1 MSYILQ
7 YRISGSIIDIQ
18 IHWKRGR
25 ILIKNLLKHTDYI
38 VLACVVILFIIG
50 VIGIF
55 SAGYNTDI
63 NKNEY
68 IKQIIWFSAVSVM
81 IVVIWAI
88 DYNFFDIGGYALYLI
103 NVILLGVVLFMPSLM
118 GASSWFNF
126 GGFLYQ
132 PSELMKIGYIIC
144 TAKFIS
150 VFKNSLTQTDKKKKI
165 LYVIGLGLL
174 FIIPVGLIML
184 QPDFGTAMAFCFIL
198 AFMLFKSGLSYRYIL
213 IGFILVLILVPIIY
227 FLLLNPTQQQ
237 RIKVFINPNLDPLG
251 SGYNAIQSKI
261 AVGSGMLFGTGLL
274 KGAQTQYG
282 YLPIKST
289 DFIFSVIS
297 EEMGFVMSVIVI
309 LVYVVLLI
317 RLIWISKNARDDF
330 SSLMV
335 IGVAGM
341 MFFHFAQN
349 IGMTIG
355 LLPITGV
362 PLPFVSYGGSSM
374 ITNGIAIGICL
385 NVSARRAKQTIFD

>member
-1 MSYILQ
+1 M
-7 YRISGSIIDIQ
+7 
-18 IHWKRGR
+18 
-25 ILIKNLLKHTDYI
+25 IKNLLKNTDYI
-38 VLACVVILFIIG
+38 VLICILLLVTIG
-50 VIGIF
+50 VIGIY

-63 NKNEY
+63 NKDEY
-68 IKQIIWFSAVSVM
+68 IKQIVWFSLVFVMM
-81 IVVIWAI
+81 IVIWLI
-88 DYNFFDIGGYALYLI
+88 DYNIFDIGGYILYAI
-103 NVILLGVVLFMPSLM
+103 NLVLLVAVLFMPSMM

-144 TAKFIS
+144 SAKFIS
-150 VFKNSLTQTDKKKKI
+150 LYKNSLNRATKKRNLI
-165 LYVIGLGLL
+165 YISVLALL
-174 FIIPVGLIML
+174 FILPVGLIML
-184 QPDFGTAMAFCFIL
+184 QPDFGTAMAFCVII
-198 AFMLFKSGLSYRYIL
+198 AFMLFKSGIKYKYIFMCL
-213 IGFILVLILVPIIY
+213 GIAIILVPIIY
-227 FLLLNPTQQQ
+227 FFVLNPTQQE
-237 RIKVFINPNLDPLG
+237 RIKVFLEPELDPLG

-297 EEMGFVMSVIVI
+297 EEMGFFASIFIVI
-309 LVYVVLLI
+309 IYAVLLI

-330 SSLMV
+330 SSLIV
-335 IGVAGM
+335 IGVTGM
-341 MFFHFAQN
+341 MFFHFTQN

-374 ITNGIAIGICL
+374 ITNGIAIAVCL
-385 NVSARRAKQTIFD
+385 SISARRSKNFIFD

>member
-1 MSYILQ
+1 L
-7 YRISGSIIDIQ
+7 
-18 IHWKRGR
+18 
-25 ILIKNLLKHTDYI
+25 LKNLLKNTDYI
-38 VLACVVILFIIG
+38 ALACIFILFVIG
-50 VIGIF
+50 VIGIY

-63 NKNEY
+63 NKDEY
-68 IKQIIWFSAVSVM
+68 IKQIMWFSLVFVM
-81 IVVIWAI
+81 MIVIWAL
-88 DYNFFDIGGYALYLI
+88 DYNIFDIGGYILYAI
-103 NVILLGVVLFMPSLM
+103 NLILLLIVLFMPSLM

-144 TAKFIS
+144 SAKFMS
-150 VFKNSLTQTDKKKKI
+150 LYKNSLSKSNKKMNI
-165 LYVIGLGLL
+165 IYIIVLSLL
-174 FIIPVGLIML
+174 FIMPVALIMM

-198 AFMLFKSGLSYRYIL
+198 AFMLFKFGIKYRYIF
-213 IGFILVLILVPIIY
+213 IGIAVVLVLVPLVY
-227 FLLLNPTQQQ
+227 FFLLNPTQQQ
-237 RIKVFINPNLDPLG
+237 RIKVFINPSLDPLG

-274 KGAQTQYG
+274 KGAQTQFG

-297 EEMGFVMSVIVI
+297 EEMGFVISV
-309 LVYVVLLI
+309 LVVLIYTILLI
-317 RLIWISKNARDDF
+317 RIIWISKNAKDDF
-330 SSLMV
+330 ASLMV

-341 MFFHFAQN
+341 IFFHFVQN

-362 PLPFVSYGGSSM
+362 PLQFVSYGGSSM
-374 ITNGIAIGICL
+374 ITNGIAIAICL
-385 NVSARRAKQTIFD
+385 NVSARKSKNLFV